1 MTNDER
7 VNILLVDDQ
16 PNNLLALESI
26 LAETAQ
32 NLVKAHSGRAALRHL
47 LETDFAVILLD
58 VQMPEMDGFETAS
71 LIRERDRSR
80 DTPIIF
86 LTALSQSETNV
97 FRGYELG
104 AVDYIFKPFHPEI
117 LRSKVNVFVELFRK
131 REALKR
137 QAHELARLS
146 KQNELILNGAAE
158 GILGVNLNGVTTFI
172 NPAAQRMIGR
182 YDTDV
187 VGREIHS
194 LVHPVYPGVIACDA
208 SRCALFA
215 ALRGDPAAETMEAT
229 FFRSD
234 GKSFP
239 VEFTASSMTDEDGT
253 PIGLVITFRDIT
265 EKRAAALAAEA
276 ERRYREAEAQNRA
289 KDNFLATLSH
299 ELRTPMTSILGW
311 VQFLRSDGYSQEEL
325 EEALQ
330 TIESSARLQAR
341 LIDDMLDVSRIILGK
356 FEVDLRPT
364 RISDVVEAVLTT
376 ARPVAAERDVKL
388 TAEIEERDSIVEA
401 DASRIQQVIGNIL
414 SNAIKFTPPGKRVD
428 LRVERRDSQLKISVT
443 DQGEGIEPSFLPY
456 VFDRLRQAEGASKRS
471 GLGLGLAIARH
482 IVELH
487 HGEITA
493 ESDGKEKGAKFT
505 VTLPLLECSGQATAL
520 SEKSGGMAA
529 ALPTLDI
536 LPI

>member
-26 LAETAQ
+26 LAEGGQ
-32 NLVKAHSGRAALRHL
+32 NLIKAHSGRAALRHL

-58 VQMPEMDGFETAS
+58 VQMPDMDGFETAG
-71 LIRERDRSR
+71 LVRQRDRSR

-104 AVDYIFKPFHPEI
+104 AVDYIFKPFRPEI

-137 QAHELARLS
+137 QTYELARVIR
-146 KQNELILNGAAE
+146 QNELILNAAAE
-158 GILGVNLNGVTTFI
+158 GILGVNLDAVTTFV
-172 NPAAQRMIGR
+172 NPAAEQMIGR
-182 YDTDV
+182 FDKEI
-187 VGREIHS
+187 VGRELHS
-194 LVHPVYPGVIACDA
+194 LVHPVYPGVITCDA

-215 ALRGDPAAETMEAT
+215 ALRGDPRSGPVEDT

-239 VEFTASSMTDEDGT
+239 VEFTASSMTDQDGT
-253 PIGLVITFRDIT
+253 PIGMVVTFRNIT

-311 VQFLRSDGYSQEEL
+311 VQFLRTGGFSQDEL
-325 EEALQ
+325 EEALE
-330 TIESSARLQAR
+330 TVESSARLQAR
-341 LIDDMLDVSRIILGK
+341 LIDDMLDVSRIVLGK
-356 FEVDLRPT
+356 FQVDLHPT
-364 RISDVVEAVLTT
+364 RISDIVEAALTT
-376 ARPVAAERDVKL
+376 ARPVAAEHEVKL
-388 TAEIEERDSIVEA
+388 TSEIEERDSVVQA
-401 DASRIQQVIGNIL
+401 DPSRMQQVIGNIL
-414 SNAIKFTPPGKRVD
+414 SNAIKFTPAGKQVA
-428 LRVERRDSQLKISVT
+428 LRMARTDHMLKICVT
-443 DQGEGIEPSFLPY
+443 DQGEGIEASFLPY
-456 VFDRLRQAEGASKRS
+456 VFERLRQADGATKRS

-487 HGEITA
+487 HGEIVA
-493 ESDGKEKGAKFT
+493 ESDGKGKGATFT
-505 VTLPLLECSGQATAL
+505 VTLPLAESRVEKQEHATL
-520 SEKSGGMAA
+520 SA
-529 ALPTLDI
+529 
-536 LPI
+536 